1 MEVWEGS
8 ALLVR
13 CSGEELHVGV
23 SAGGTG
29 QLSGLA
35 WSLDEQQLVYV
46 AERVPNK
53 QHASFFKPLSS
64 QAAISDASSVD
75 EKEAATAK
83 KEVEGRG
90 REFDLR
96 DDWGEKLGGSDR
108 LALFRLDVKRAV
120 IEELP
125 GSTCGGEVTPGQPCI
140 SADGTAVVF
149 VAYPHAP
156 KKLGLIY
163 CYQRPCSLRRL
174 PLPAAGVSTFNVD
187 AGTVAGDADN
197 IDATSAVSVKS
208 KSFEVLTPFDRIA
221 FSPRMSPK
229 RDQLAYLGST
239 KGFDTHVSAQQIR
252 SPMLAWT

>member
-8 ALLVR
+8 ALLAR
-13 CSGEELHVGV
+13 CSGEGLHVGV

-46 AERVPNK
+46 AERVPDK

-64 QAAISDASSVD
+64 KAATSDSSSVD
-75 EKEAATAK
+75 EKEAASAK
-83 KEVEGRG
+83 KEAEGRG
-90 REFDLR
+90 HEFDLR

-108 LALFRLDVKRAV
+108 LALFRLDVTRAV

-140 SADGTAVVF
+140 SADGMAVVF

-163 CYQRPCSLRRL
+163 CYQRPCSLRRV
-174 PLPAAGVSTFNVD
+174 PLPATGASTSYAD
-187 AGTVAGDADN
+187 AGNAATEGGASSAG
-197 IDATSAVSVKS
+197 
-208 KSFEVLTPFDRIA
+208 SFDVLTPLDRIA

-239 KGFDTHVSAQQIR
+239 KGFDTHVSTQEIR

>member
-1 MEVWEGS
+1 VEVWEGS
-8 ALLVR
+8 ALLAR
-13 CSGEELHVGV
+13 CSGEGLHVGV
-23 SAGGTG
+23 SAGSTG

-46 AERVPNK
+46 AERVPDK

-64 QAAISDASSVD
+64 KAATTTDSSSVD
-75 EKEAATAK
+75 EKEAAAAK
-83 KEVEGRG
+83 KEEEGRG

-108 LALFRLDVKRAV
+108 LALFRLDVTRAA

-125 GSTCGGEVTPGQPCI
+125 GSTCGDSATPGQPCI

-149 VAYPHAP
+149 VAYPHSP

-163 CYQRPCSLRRL
+163 CFQRPCSLRRL
-174 PLPAAGVSTFNVD
+174 PLPAAGVSSNAD
-187 AGTVAGDADN
+187 AGAATDGGASSAG
-197 IDATSAVSVKS
+197 
-208 KSFEVLTPFDRIA
+208 SFEVLTPLDRIA

-239 KGFDTHVSAQQIR
+239 KGFDTHVSA
-252 SPMLAWT
+252 LH

>member
-1 MEVWEGS
+1 VEVWEGS
-8 ALLVR
+8 ALLAR
-13 CSGEELHVGV
+13 CSGEDLHEGV

-35 WSLDEQQLVYV
+35 WSMDEQQVVYV
-46 AERVPNK
+46 AERVPDK
-53 QHASFFKPLSS
+53 HHANFFQPLS
-64 QAAISDASSVD
+64 AKALVSDSSSD
-75 EKEAATAK
+75 EKELAAAN
-83 KEVEGRG
+83 KEAEGRG
-90 REFDLR
+90 RVFDLR

-108 LALFRLDVKRAV
+108 LALFRLDVTRGV

-156 KKLGLIY
+156 KKLGLVY
-163 CYQRPCSLRRL
+163 CFQRPCSLRRV
-174 PLPAAGVSTFNVD
+174 PLPAAGVSSKS
-187 AGTVAGDADN
+187 DADAS
-197 IDATSAVSVKS
+197 DASDVKGADSSAE
-208 KSFEVLTPFDRIA
+208 SFEVLTPFDRVA

-239 KGFDTHVSAQQIR
+239 KGFDTHVRTQS
-252 SPMLAWT
+252 